1 MMSILHNIIMDLN
14 KVMWRHV
21 AIAIQAFSLVERPET
36 VQVHFKHEGKGL
48 KAQRRLHGWKVYMES
63 YVADYG

>member
-21 AIAIQAFSLVERPET
+21 AIAIQAFSLDKGRRPSKSISNMK
-36 VQVHFKHEGKGL
+36 V
-48 KAQRRLHGWKVYMES
+48 KA
-63 YVADYG
+63 